1 MLLCLPAEKLF
12 SKSAKSLVRSSIQ
25 AERGWD
31 WDLSCDRVEQD
42 SGSPLHSLGR
52 VVPQSGSS
60 LLSPRYDV
68 IPSQSRGYPPVHIYI
83 RYRFRGP
90 QILRAQIY
98 DYNTHGNPP
107 PPRGGSNMFESICKL
122 LFRGLTC
129 HIWFD
134 FIFEAKYIGRKCLC
148 HSIGINK
155 ICGNKS
161 LSEHFEGNLSYISF
175 EC

>member
-1 MLLCLPAEKLF
+1 LLLCLPAEKLF

-107 PPRGGSNMFESICKL
+107 PPREGVVTCLKVSANYFLGDL
-122 LFRGLTC
+122 LV
-129 HIWFD
+129 IFD
-134 FIFEAKYIGRKCLC
+134 LI
-148 HSIGINK
+148 
-155 ICGNKS
+155 
-161 LSEHFEGNLSYISF
+161 SYLRQNI
-175 EC
+175 